1 MIVLAT
7 PLVVKTSLRPKRP
20 IGFSSVLKVS
30 TNMSSVSQGE
40 KGALKTTLV
49 LRVKYAPVKQPL
61 VEPHV
66 EGSTTLVQVKA
77 LAMTHFGLTEG
88 EITGGTKTYQLSFE
102 DVVQSNLNVT
112 LDSLEVHGREVEFLL
127 IEQFIQG

>member
-1 MIVLAT
+1 MNAA
-7 PLVVKTSLRPKRP
+7 
-20 IGFSSVLKVS
+20 
-30 TNMSSVSQGE
+30 VSQGD

-66 EGSTTLVQVKA
+66 EGDMTLAQVKA
-77 LAMTHFGLTEG
+77 LAMNHFGVAEG
-88 EITGGTKTYQLSFE
+88 EVTGGSKTYQLSFE

-112 LDSLEVHGREVEFLL
+112 LSSLAVHGREVELLL